1 MLRPFASIGA
11 MKRRPSTRT
20 ALTILTALSLATA
33 ALTAEPRGDAP
44 RLVKHGDTRQ
54 LVVDGKP
61 FLVLGGELGNS
72 SASSAEYMKPHWPRL
87 AAMHLNTVL
96 APVCWELVEPT
107 EGAFDWSSLDA
118 MLRDARANDLKLVL
132 LWFGAWKNSMS
143 TYVPA
148 WVKHDAARFP
158 HVKVADGSSVEI
170 LSALS
175 KNTLDADARAY
186 AGMLAHL
193 AQADA
198 RDHTVLMVQVEN
210 EIGMLPIARERG
222 AVADRAWGAPV
233 PPELMRALAARGDE
247 LEPELLQRWKKAG
260 QKATGSWAQVFG
272 EDEWGQEVFT
282 AWHYVRF
289 VEALVKAGK
298 ARYDIPMY
306 ANVAL
311 NRTGRKPG
319 EYPSG
324 GPLPHLIDVWKAGA
338 PSLDFLAPDIYF
350 PNFAQLAAR
359 YRRADNPLF
368 IPEANNATHPQG
380 PANAFFSFGALDSL
394 GFSPFSIESLGDAP
408 NALSQSYE
416 VLRQL
421 APLILEARGQGRMAG
436 FRVTLDEDGS
446 VLDTPARKTLAGIE
460 FTVSFIDPWTA
471 KDQQTIAN
479 HGGMLIQSG
488 KDFWFAGQGITITF
502 KGAEADTP
510 AVGIELAEEGVFDA
524 QGQWVAGR
532 RLNGDQTHQG
542 RHIRLPPGKPQIQKV
557 RFYRYP

>member
-1 MLRPFASIGA
+1 MRRVKTFLVCIAAMIAADAFA
-11 MKRRPSTRT
+11 
-20 ALTILTALSLATA
+20 
-33 ALTAEPRGDAP
+33 AP
-44 RLVKHGDTRQ
+44 AHLEKHGDTRQ

-61 FLVLGGELGNS
+61 FLILGGELGNS
-72 SASSAEYMKPHWPRL
+72 SASSADYMKPHWPRL
-87 AAMHLNTVL
+87 KAMHLNTVL
-96 APVCWELVEPT
+96 APVYWELVEPAQ
-107 EGAFDWSSLDA
+107 GKFDWSSLDA
-118 MLRDARANDLKLVL
+118 MLRDARAQDLKLVL

-148 WVKHDAARFP
+148 WVKRDSVRYPRVRIAN
-158 HVKVADGSSVEI
+158 GSSVEI

-186 AGMLAHL
+186 AELMAHL
-193 AQADA
+193 AQVDA
-198 RDHTVLMVQVEN
+198 RDNTVLMIQVEN
-210 EIGMLPIARERG
+210 EIGMLPIAREHG
-222 AVADRAWGAPV
+222 TLADKAWAAPV
-233 PPELMRALAARGDE
+233 PPELLKALAARGE
-247 LEPELLQRWKKAG
+247 KLEPELLQRWKVNGRKSA
-260 QKATGSWAQVFG
+260 GSWAQVFG

-282 AWHYVRF
+282 AWQYARF

-350 PNFAQLAAR
+350 PNFSQLATR
-359 YRRADNPLF
+359 YRRADNMLF
-368 IPEANNATHPQG
+368 IPEANNATNPQG
-380 PANAFFSFGALDSL
+380 PANAFYSFGALDSL

-416 VLRQL
+416 VFEQL
-421 APLILEARGQGRMAG
+421 KPLLLAARGQGRMAG
-436 FRVTLDEDGS
+436 FRATINEDGS
-446 VLDTPARKTLAGIE
+446 VVDTPAKATLGGIE
-460 FTVSFIDPWTA
+460 FTVTFLDPWTP

-479 HGGMLIQSG
+479 HGGLLIHSG
-488 KDFWFAGQGITITF
+488 EDFWFAGQGITVTF
-502 KGAEADTP
+502 KGAEAGGP
-510 AVGIELAEEGVFDA
+510 MVGIELAEEGVFDA

-557 RFYRYP
+557 RLYWYQ